1 MKIWT
6 PEFRSYLLVR
16 VLNRRGSRVPR
27 DVIDLSS
34 DPVNWCPF
42 GAKATW
48 GACAA
53 HGQVALPQAGLGEFL
68 VRSGVRARGKVQGL
82 AGGGRRV

>member
-42 GAKATW
+42 GAKGRCDCRADE
-48 GACAA
+48 
-53 HGQVALPQAGLGEFL
+53 LSYLGCL
-68 VRSGVRARGKVQGL
+68 CCSWASCSPTGRV
-82 AGGGRRV
+82 GGISC